1 MATSPPAEDVRDRQ
15 ILDALLAPLPGADNG
30 GWGER
35 LIGEFGSLAGVLAAE
50 PEVLSQSLN
59 GAAAPADWLGL
70 IRQAML
76 QALKQEACARPLL
89 SDSRA
94 LLDYLM
100 LDQSHAQCEQFRV
113 LFLDCR
119 NGLIRDEIV
128 SRGSVLEAPV
138 YPREIMRRALQVGA
152 SGLIL
157 VHNHPSGDPY
167 PSRGDVEATA
177 KIILAAQSL
186 EIEVHDHIILAR
198 SGWSSF
204 KSLGLL

>member
-1 MATSPPAEDVRDRQ
+1 M
-15 ILDALLAPLPGADNG
+15 LHALRN
-30 GWGER
+30 
-35 LIGEFGSLAGVLAAE
+35 
-50 PEVLSQSLN
+50 
-59 GAAAPADWLGL
+59 
-70 IRQAML
+70 
-76 QALKQEACARPLL
+76 EACAGPVL
-89 SDSRA
+89 STSQA

-100 LDQSHAQCEQFRV
+100 LDQARSPVEQFRV

-119 NGLIRDEIV
+119 NGLLRDEIL

-138 YPREIMRRALQVGA
+138 YPREIMRRALQLGA

-177 KIILAAQSL
+177 KTILAAQSL
-186 EIEVHDHIILAR
+186 DIEVHDHIILAR

-204 KSLGLL
+204 KALGLL

>member
-1 MATSPPAEDVRDRQ
+1 VAPSPAAEEIRDRQ
-15 ILDALLAPLPGADNG
+15 ILDALLTPLSQPDA
-30 GWGER
+30 ER
-35 LIGEFGSLAGVLAAE
+35 WSKQLIDEFGSLAGVLAAE
-50 PEVLSQSLN
+50 PEVLAQSLD
-59 GAAAPADWLGL
+59 GAADPAGWLGL
-70 IRQAML
+70 IREAML
-76 QALKQEACARPLL
+76 HALKHEACLRPVL
-89 SDSRA
+89 SDSQA

-100 LDQSHAQCEQFRV
+100 LDQAHAQCEQFRV

-128 SRGSVLEAPV
+128 SRGSVVEAPV
-138 YPREIMRRALQVGA
+138 YPREIMRRALQLGA

-177 KIILAAQSL
+177 KTILAAQSL

-204 KSLGLL
+204 KALGLL

>member
-1 MATSPPAEDVRDRQ
+1 
-15 ILDALLAPLPGADNG
+15 
-30 GWGER
+30 
-35 LIGEFGSLAGVLAAE
+35 
-50 PEVLSQSLN
+50 
-59 GAAAPADWLGL
+59 
-70 IRQAML
+70 
-76 QALKQEACARPLL
+76 
-89 SDSRA
+89 
-94 LLDYLM
+94 M
-100 LDQSHAQCEQFRV
+100 LDQSHAQSEQFRV

-138 YPREIMRRALQVGA
+138 YPREIMRRALQIGA